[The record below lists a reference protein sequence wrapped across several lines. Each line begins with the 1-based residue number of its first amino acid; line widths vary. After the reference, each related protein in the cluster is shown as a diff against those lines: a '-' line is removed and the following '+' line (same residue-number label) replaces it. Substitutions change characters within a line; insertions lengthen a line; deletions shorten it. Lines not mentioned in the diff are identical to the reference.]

1 MAVPTLDDRA
11 PPMHKHKEE
20 GRLVH
25 YLNLVRA
32 GDEFPSDWAMVALL
46 DVLHQ
51 EYQLSVEVP

>member
-1 MAVPTLDDRA
+1 
-11 PPMHKHKEE
+11 MHKHKEE